1 MLILGYFGHFPLY
14 TQIPQFWH
22 FLGTGVFWH
31 SGIFW
36 HPGIWGF
43 LESGIL
49 TYPGWS
55 YISSE
60 YMIYR
65 KCIYTVYLYCLKSLH
80 ICYIVLFYFVVFYYP
95 EISHI
100 LHCRVILLCIC
111 CLLVGSAVFSFLFII
126 VFTCRV
132 VITGG
137 FGWWW
142 SSIACCRSLQ
152 LPFCGWSEI
161 VGPACRSPSVVGVP
175 VAGPSVSWGLVVCL
189 LGWWMA
195 SVGDSGVVVG
205 WVGQLKKKAAPLQG
219 QPLGWCFDG
228 Y

>member
-1 MLILGYFGHFPLY
+1 MAYADFGLFWAFPPIYPNTPILVFPGN
-14 TQIPQFWH
+14 WC
-22 FLGTGVFWH
+22 FWH
-31 SGIFW
+31 SGISW
-36 HPGIWGF
+36 HSGIWHF

-49 TYPGWS
+49 TFPGWC

-100 LHCRVILLCIC
+100 LHYSVILLYRC

-137 FGWWW
+137 FGLWW

-152 LPFCGWSEI
+152 LPFCGWSFT
-161 VGPACRSPSVVGVP
+161 CRSPSVVGVP
-175 VAGPSVSWGLVVCL
+175 AGGPSG
-189 LGWWMA
+189 M
-195 SVGDSGVVVG
+195 
-205 WVGQLKKKAAPLQG
+205 
-219 QPLGWCFDG
+219 GWCCSAGDWWSACWGGDG
-228 Y
+228 IWSSGLSGHLWKWG

>member
-22 FLGTGVFWH
+22 FLETGVFWH

-49 TYPGWS
+49 ILPGWC

-65 KCIYTVYLYCLKSLH
+65 KCLYTVYLYCLKSLH
-80 ICYIVLFYFVVFYYP
+80 ICYIILFYFIVFYYP

-100 LHCRVILLCIC
+100 LHYRVILLCIC

-137 FGWWW
+137 FG
-142 SSIACCRSLQ
+142 
-152 LPFCGWSEI
+152 
-161 VGPACRSPSVVGVP
+161 
-175 VAGPSVSWGLVVCL
+175 
-189 LGWWMA
+189 
-195 SVGDSGVVVG
+195 
-205 WVGQLKKKAAPLQG
+205 
-219 QPLGWCFDG
+219 
-228 Y
+228 

>member
-1 MLILGYFGHFPLY
+1 MAYADFGLFWAFPLY
-14 TQIPQFWH
+14 TQIPQFWY
-22 FLGTGVFWH
+22 FLETGVFWH

-49 TYPGWS
+49 ILPGWC

-65 KCIYTVYLYCLKSLH
+65 KCLYSVYLYCLKSLH
-80 ICYIVLFYFVVFYYP
+80 ICYIVLFYFIVFYYP

-100 LHCRVILLCIC
+100 LHYRVILLCIC

-132 VITGG
+132 VITDG
-137 FGWWW
+137 FG
-142 SSIACCRSLQ
+142 
-152 LPFCGWSEI
+152 
-161 VGPACRSPSVVGVP
+161 
-175 VAGPSVSWGLVVCL
+175 
-189 LGWWMA
+189 
-195 SVGDSGVVVG
+195 
-205 WVGQLKKKAAPLQG
+205 
-219 QPLGWCFDG
+219 
-228 Y
+228 

>member
-22 FLGTGVFWH
+22 FLETGVFWH

-43 LESGIL
+43 LETGIL
-49 TYPGWS
+49 AFPGLW

-65 KCIYTVYLYCLKSLH
+65 KCLYTVYVYCLKRLQ
-80 ICYIVLFYFVVFYYP
+80 ICYIILFYFIVFYYP

-100 LHCRVILLCIC
+100 LHYRAILLCRC
-111 CLLVGSAVFSFLFII
+111 CLLVGSAVFSFLFSI
-126 VFTCRV
+126 VFSCMV
-132 VITGG
+132 LITAG

-142 SSIACCRSLQ
+142 SGIACCRSLQ
-152 LPFCGWSEI
+152 L
-161 VGPACRSPSVVGVP
+161 SPSGGCSVP
-175 VAGPSVSWGLVVCL
+175 FRWSCL
-189 LGWWMA
+189 
-195 SVGDSGVVVG
+195 
-205 WVGQLKKKAAPLQG
+205 
-219 QPLGWCFDG
+219 
-228 Y
+228 

>member
-14 TQIPQFWH
+14 TQIPWFWH
-22 FLGTGVFWH
+22 FLETGIFWH

-43 LESGIL
+43 LETGIL
-49 TYPGWS
+49 ALPGLW

-65 KCIYTVYLYCLKSLH
+65 KCLYTVYLYCLKSLH
-80 ICYIVLFYFVVFYYP
+80 ICYIILFYFIVFYYP

-100 LHCRVILLCIC
+100 LHYSVILLCLC

-132 VITGG
+132 VITGS

-142 SSIACCRSLQ
+142 SGIACCRSLQ
-152 LPFCGWSEI
+152 LSFCGW
-161 VGPACRSPSVVGVP
+161 VG
-175 VAGPSVSWGLVVCL
+175 
-189 LGWWMA
+189 
-195 SVGDSGVVVG
+195 
-205 WVGQLKKKAAPLQG
+205 
-219 QPLGWCFDG
+219 
-228 Y
+228 